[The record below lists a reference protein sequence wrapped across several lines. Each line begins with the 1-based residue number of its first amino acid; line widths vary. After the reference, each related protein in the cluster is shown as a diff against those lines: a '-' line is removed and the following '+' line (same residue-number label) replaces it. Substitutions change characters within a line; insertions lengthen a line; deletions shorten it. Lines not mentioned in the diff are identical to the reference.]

1 MASAPKAHGEEVS
14 TAMSMID
21 RIRQRRMINR
31 ENRAIDRARQSAPT
45 PSMRDEIAVFA
56 QRKVF

>member
-1 MASAPKAHGEEVS
+1 MQDLRTHGEEVS

-21 RIRQRRMINR
+21 RIRQRRRIAR
-31 ENRAIDRARQSAPT
+31 EDRALQIARTKAPT
-45 PSMRDEIAVFA
+45 PSARDEINLFS